1 MTGRELRESCIAYIA
16 DRRCPDGGYCF
27 YRLNEPN
34 AADTFFALDIL
45 RLFGA
50 VDADPATARW
60 LLSRQQDDGRYP
72 VFETG
77 YYALL
82 ALGILRTPPR
92 YDPAPWVRSVVPPAP
107 GAERPVE
114 SESALHRPYLY
125 ARLCRH
131 TGIRIAPAVRVG
143 LLAAVHASRTPEGGH
158 ATLVEASQA
167 LAIRAAVGA
176 PVCGDGA
183 AAFLQRCTHPEYGYV
198 NVPGT
203 SPAYLEH
210 VAAGVAAAR
219 LLEVTPSPAAGPF
232 VLKCL
237 TPAGGFARSVFG
249 GTATLE
255 TTWTAVRILRLI
267 DTGHDSLRVSDEKR
281 MGVL

>member
-34 AADTFFALDIL
+34 AADTFFALDTL
-45 RLFGA
+45 RMLG
-50 VDADPATARW
+50 VVPDDPETARW

-72 VFETG
+72 IFETG
-77 YYALL
+77 YYTLL
-82 ALGILRTPPR
+82 ALCILRTPPR
-92 YDPAPWVRSVVPPAP
+92 YDPTTWIRSVVPPAP

-114 SESALHRPYLY
+114 SDSVLYRPYLY
-125 ARLCRH
+125 AHLCRH
-131 TGIRIAPAVRVG
+131 IGSGIAPAVRAD
-143 LLAAVHASRTPEGGH
+143 LLAVVSVPFS
-158 ATLVEASQA
+158 TLVETFHA
-167 LAIRAAVGA
+167 LAIRTALSA
-176 PVCGDGA
+176 PVGDERA
-183 AAFLQRCTHPEYGYV
+183 AAFLRRCTHPEYGYV

-219 LLEVTPSPAAGPF
+219 ILGLAPSPAAKTF
-232 VLKCL
+232 VRRCL
-237 TPAGGFARSVFG
+237 IPSGGFARSVFG

-255 TTWTAVRILRLI
+255 TTWTAVRTLTLI
-267 DTGHDSLRVSDEKR
+267 DGGEET
-281 MGVL
+281 